1 MKLKNWCCSYS
12 KLIYA
17 RIYILLYKS
26 LVYAKHFFLE
36 KMDTLIST
44 FHFWLHNYT
53 ARLSNVLNV
62 KGDSV
67 VCPESRQHWGTNRLT
82 NTILQGLMMVSI
94 HGPDD
99 SEFDFMTAM
108 NIWGKLRKRHILVE
122 KAKESTEKSKLLKKN
137 CDEISFAKENYKRKK
152 N

>member
-1 MKLKNWCCSYS
+1 
-12 KLIYA
+12 
-17 RIYILLYKS
+17 
-26 LVYAKHFFLE
+26 
-36 KMDTLIST
+36 
-44 FHFWLHNYT
+44 
-53 ARLSNVLNV
+53 
-62 KGDSV
+62 
-67 VCPESRQHWGTNRLT
+67 
-82 NTILQGLMMVSI
+82 MVSI

-137 CDEISFAKENYKRKK
+137 RDEISFAKENYKRKK